1 MIRKHKVESNF
12 SVLFQV
18 STSEPPSPPPVPVT
32 LTISPPPDG
41 AALYSPPPPYEP
53 STEQDTIAG
62 KEFTRYVCLEFS
74 VRKTFSY
81 GCNAWFK
88 TFQHIKYFPSS
99 QIMLT

>member
-88 TFQHIKYFPSS
+88 TFQHIIS
-99 QIMLT
+99 LHLR

>member
-1 MIRKHKVESNF
+1 MTRKHKVECNL
-12 SVLFQV
+12 SVSFQV

-62 KEFTRYVCLEFS
+62 KEFTQYGCLGFN
-74 VRKTFSY
+74 VRKMFSY
-81 GCNAWFK
+81 G
-88 TFQHIKYFPSS
+88 
-99 QIMLT
+99 